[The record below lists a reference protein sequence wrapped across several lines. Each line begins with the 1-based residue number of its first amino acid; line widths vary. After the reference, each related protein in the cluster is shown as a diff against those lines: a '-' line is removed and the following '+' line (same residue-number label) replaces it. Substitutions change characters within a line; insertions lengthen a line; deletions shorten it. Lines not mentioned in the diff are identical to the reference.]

1 MTTPATEPATDTRQ
15 SPLLSGGVT
24 TVLKLI
30 GWRLLLGLPLVFI
43 VMTLTFVMLRLA
55 PGDPVV
61 TILGTHAT
69 TDQMAEMRHELG
81 LDRPIMEQY
90 LDFVSGLAH
99 GQVGKSLLSSRSAT
113 EVVISRLP
121 VTLALAIGATLI
133 STIAGVVLGIFS
145 ALRTGVGGK
154 SVRVVVILGQSI
166 PDYWLG
172 LIFIVLVAVHL
183 GWFPP
188 NGWVSFSESPAGWL
202 QHLFLPVFTLG
213 IASMASVARM
223 ARAEMTGLLDRDFI
237 RTLRANGVSERSIV
251 YRHALKN
258 ASIPIVTIV
267 GIRFIGMLGSAVIIE
282 RIFALPGIGSLAV
295 QSASNSDYP
304 VMQALVMYVSLAV
317 VVVNLIVDVLYGWL
331 NPRVR
336 VS

>member
-1 MTTPATEPATDTRQ
+1 LTTPATEPAADRRRL
-15 SPLLSGGVT
+15 PLLPGGVG

-30 GWRLLLGLPLVFI
+30 GWRLLLGLPLVFV

-69 TDQMAEMRHELG
+69 TDQIDAMRHELG
-81 LDRPIMEQY
+81 LDRPIMDQY
-90 LDFVSGLAH
+90 ADFVVDLAH

-121 VTLALAIGATLI
+121 VTLALAVGATVV
-133 STIAGVVLGIFS
+133 SMVAGVVLGIFS
-145 ALRTGVGGK
+145 ALRAGAGGK
-154 SVRVVVILGQSI
+154 TVRVVVILGQSI

-188 NGWVSFSESPAGWL
+188 NGWVSLSKSPAGWA
-202 QHLFLPVFTLG
+202 QHLFLPVVTLG

-223 ARAEMTGLLDRDFI
+223 ARAEMAGLLERDFV

-258 ASIPIVTIV
+258 ASIPIVTVV

-295 QSASNSDYP
+295 ESATRSDYP

-317 VVVNLIVDVLYGWL
+317 VIVNLVVDVLYGWL